1 MSSITI
7 LDENDKSELNQNIS
21 TKSPKLH
28 THTTDDIEGIFTV
41 ASGGTGVGSLDANKV
56 LYAASE
62 SSVGQMSIPTAKS
75 ILMQNDSGAPY
86 WKHVSDVDD
95 STKSIISLNGYSG
108 TSYTVTNNNGERYS
122 GTLGSNES
130 ATVKVNGLGVYTID
144 YTYSGVTKNKT
155 VTINTIGL
163 YSVDCYVQLD
173 FKSASYSAISA
184 NAKNGT
190 ASSLYAIGDTKA
202 VVLNGTVGAY
212 QFSNQ
217 TVYMFIAA
225 FDHNSSVE
233 MNGAHHIVCSFAKS
247 KLVDGKDI
255 AFVDSHYDVYMS
267 NPCFHMNSS
276 NTNSGGWASSY
287 MRQTICSQ
295 FKNAMP
301 ADLQAVLR
309 TRTIYTDNTG
319 GGNGNNSSN
328 VTATTDTVYIPS
340 EFEVKG
346 ARTYANSYEQ
356 NHQQQLAYYKNGASK
371 IRYKSNNTSTAA
383 WWWVRSPRYN
393 YGNNFSLVNTGGSTS
408 NENAYYSGGFAPLI
422 TI

>member
-28 THTTDDIEGIFTV
+28 THTTDDIEGIFAV
-41 ASGGTGVGSLDANKV
+41 ASGGTGIGSLDANKV

-62 SSVGQMSIPTAKS
+62 SSIGQMSIPTAKS

-86 WKHVSDVDD
+86 WKHVSDVGGA
-95 STKSIISLNGYSG
+95 TKSVITLNGYSG
-108 TSYTVTNNNGERYS
+108 TTYTVTNNGDESYS
-122 GTLGSNES
+122 GTIGSSES
-130 ATVKVNGLGVYTID
+130 ATVKVNGFGVYTIS
-144 YTYSGVTKNKT
+144 YTYMGKEKTKT
-155 VTINTIGL
+155 VNVNAIGL
-163 YSVDCYVQLD
+163 YTVDCYAAL
-173 FKSASYSAISA
+173 FNTASYSEISTA
-184 NAKNGT
+184 AKNGT
-190 ASSLYAIGDTKA
+190 AASLWSLGDTKA
-202 VVLNGTVGAY
+202 VTLNGTVGAY
-212 QFSNQ
+212 NFSNE

-233 MNGAHHIVCSFAKS
+233 MAGEHHIICSFAKS
-247 KLVDGKDI
+247 AATGGKDI
-255 AFVDSHYDVYMS
+255 AFVDSRYTTYTS

-301 ADLQAVLR
+301 SDLRAVLR

-319 GGNGNNSSN
+319 GGKNNSSY

-340 EFEVKG
+340 EFEVQG

-371 IRYKSNNTSTAA
+371 VRYKSSDVSTAA
-383 WWWVRSPRYN
+383 WWWVRSPSYRT
-393 YGNNFSLVNTGGSTS
+393 GRIFCLVYTDGSP
-408 NENAYYSGGFAPLI
+408 NYYSAYGATGFAPLI
-422 TI
+422 TL

>member
-7 LDENDKSELNQNIS
+7 LDENDKSELNQSID

-28 THTTDDIEGIFTV
+28 TNTTNDIEGIFTV
-41 ASGGTGVGSLDANKV
+41 ASGGTGVVSLDANKV

-62 SSVGQMSIPTAKS
+62 SAIGQMETPTAKS

-86 WKHVSDVDD
+86 WKHVSDISYTSK
-95 STKSIISLNGYSG
+95 STITLNGYSG
-108 TSYTVTNNNGERYS
+108 TSYTVTNNDGERYT
-122 GTLGSNES
+122 GTIGDSES
-130 ATVKVNGLGVYTID
+130 VVMKVNGFGVYTVSYEIASQTD
-144 YTYSGVTKNKT
+144 TKT
-155 VTINTIGL
+155 ITINKIGL
-163 YSVDCYVQLD
+163 YTVDCYIVSFATD
-173 FKSASYSAISA
+173 HYSKISA
-184 NAKNGT
+184 ASKTGT

-217 TVYMFIAA
+217 TVYMFIVA

-233 MNGAHHIVCSFAKS
+233 MNGEHHIVCSFAKS

-267 NPCFHMNSS
+267 DPCFHMNSS

-287 MRQTICSQ
+287 MRKTICSQ

-301 ADLQAVLR
+301 SDLQAVLR
-309 TRTIYTDNTG
+309 TRHIYTDNTG
-319 GGNGNNSSN
+319 DGSGNNSSN
-328 VTATTDTVYIPS
+328 VTATFDTVYLPS

-371 IRYKSNNTSTAA
+371 IRYKSDDTSTAA

-393 YGNNFSLVNTGGSTS
+393 DGNNFSLVNTGGSTS
-408 NENAYYSGGFAPLI
+408 NENAYYAGGFAPLI

>member
-41 ASGGTGVGSLDANKV
+41 ENGGTGVGSLDANKV
-56 LYAASE
+56 LYA
-62 SSVGQMSIPTAKS
+62 SSTSAIGQMNIPTEES
-75 ILMQNDSGAPY
+75 VLMQDTSGAPY
-86 WKHVSDVDD
+86 WKPSSDIGGA
-95 STKSIISLNGYSG
+95 TKSIITLNGYSG
-108 TSYTVTNNNGERYS
+108 TTYTVTNNGDENYS
-122 GTLGSNES
+122 GTIGSSES
-130 ATVKVNGLGVYTID
+130 AKVKVNGFGVYTIS
-144 YTYSGVTKNKT
+144 YELASKTEVKT
-155 VTINTIGL
+155 VNVNAIGL
-163 YSVDCYVQLD
+163 YTVDCYIVSFATD
-173 FKSASYSAISA
+173 PYSKISTVS
-184 NAKNGT
+184 KNGT

-212 QFSNQ
+212 QLSNE
-217 TVYMFIAA
+217 TVYMFIVA

-233 MNGAHHIVCSFAKS
+233 MNNEHHIICSFAKS
-247 KLVDGKDI
+247 AATGGKDI
-255 AFVDSHYDVYMS
+255 AFVDSHYNTNTS

-276 NTNSGGWASSY
+276 NTNSGGWKDSY

-301 ADLQAVLR
+301 SDLQAVLR

-319 GGNGNNSSN
+319 GGTNNSSN
-328 VTATTDTVYIPS
+328 VTATTDYVYLPS
-340 EFEVKG
+340 EFEVQG
-346 ARTYANSYEQ
+346 SREWANSYER

-371 IRYKSNNTSTAA
+371 IRYKSEDTSSAA
-383 WWWVRSPRYN
+383 WWWVRSPDYYHSYYFCYVHTDGRPSYLHA
-393 YGNNFSLVNTGGSTS
+393 YG
-408 NENAYYSGGFAPLI
+408 AGGFAPLI